1 MTINERIRYF
11 RKEILHMSQ
20 VEFAKRLGMK
30 QTSVSTIEKTGGTV
44 TSPTINALCLAFNL
58 NKNWLEEGKEPMLLE
73 PQTFSLDQFVK
84 EQGASDLELA
94 IMEIYFKL
102 DYSTRKR
109 MIAHFKEHLSNR
121 MIDIRTRS
129 YMTDEEIEAEGER
142 VKRELY
148 AQRDIGTME
157 TTSELAPFMPEKS
170 LDVMSELAEIKRQN
184 QEMKR
189 QNQEMKRQNQ
199 EMAQQNQEVV
209 RQNKELLTRLEVLEK
224 EENEW
229 EREHTKQN
237 ISPTRSHTQ

>member
-20 VEFAKRLGMK
+20 AEFAKRLGMK

-109 MIAHFKEHLSNR
+109 MIAHFKEHLFNR
-121 MIDIRTRS
+121 TIDIRTKF

-142 VKRELY
+142 VKHELY
-148 AQRDIGTME
+148 AQRDIGNME
-157 TTSELAPFMPEKS
+157 TTSELAPSIPEES

-189 QNQEMKRQNQ
+189 QNQEM
-199 EMAQQNQEVV
+199 AQQNREVV
-209 RQNKELLTRLEVLEK
+209 RQNKELLARLEVLEK
-224 EENEW
+224 EGDEW
-229 EREHTKQN
+229 EKEHTKQN

>member
-58 NKNWLEEGKEPMLLE
+58 NKNWLKEGKEPMLLE

-84 EQGASDLELA
+84 EHGASDLELA

-102 DYSTRKR
+102 DWSTRKR
-109 MIAHFKEHLSNR
+109 MITHFKEHLSNR
-121 MIDIRTRS
+121 MIDTHTKF

-142 VKRELY
+142 VKHELY
-148 AQRDIGTME
+148 AQRDAGSME
-157 TTSELAPFMPEKS
+157 VASEFTPSVPDKA
-170 LDVMSELAEIKRQN
+170 LDIVSELAEV
-184 QEMKR
+184 
-189 QNQEMKRQNQ
+189 KRQNQ
-199 EMAQQNQEVV
+199 EMA
-209 RQNKELLTRLEVLEK
+209 RQNKELLTRLESLEK
-224 EENEW
+224 EEDEL
-229 EREHTKQN
+229 ERGHTKQS
-237 ISPTRSHTQ
+237 ISATRSHTQ